1 MLSCSV
7 KRDVYLELVPN
18 LFTSEFTR
26 CLKTLIAKRRRPK
39 IIYFG
44 NSKTFKAMAK
54 LSPMVGVNSDI

>member
-26 CLKTLIAKRRRPK
+26 CLKTLIAKRRRPE
-39 IIYFG
+39 IIYFD
-44 NSKTFKAMAK
+44 NAKTFKAMAK